1 MRRLLAVAGLLLIS
15 QSVARAQTVRG
26 VVVDAGDRPVPG
38 VVVLLLDSATV
49 APPEGAG
56 ADNVTVQL
64 EDPGAFTVAGEHTSE
79 LGCTVTVRLIVAD

>member
-1 MRRLLAVAGLLLIS
+1 MVPTVAEKEALVWPELTLTFAG
-15 QSVARAQTVRG
+15 TVMF
-26 VVVDAGDRPVPG
+26 
-38 VVVLLLDSATV
+38 VLLLDSATV

-64 EDPGAFTVAGEHTSE
+64 EDPGAFTVAGEHTNE